1 MSDLS
6 FAQKDPAVVLEEA
19 LAVYKTQTGVT
30 LGAADPRRLHLQA
43 LLLLLS
49 QIRALVDFSGKQNL
63 LRYVS
68 AQYIE
73 ELVALIGGKLI
84 PAGPS
89 TTTLRFT
96 AITPGIL
103 TIPAGRRATDGTHIW
118 AVKET
123 TVSAGGASYV
133 DALAECTVTG
143 RASNGVV
150 AGQIVTLVDSI
161 ANIASVSNTT
171 TTKGGRDV
179 EGTEAFRER
188 ARSIPESSSTGGPG
202 IAYEALARSASTA
215 VADAVA
221 LGPDDGANMDGAAPD
236 PCELLILLIEG
247 ERDDAGVVTSVIPD
261 PSTDLITTV
270 TTAVTDEK
278 VRVLTDSVSVSA
290 PVFVDIDITA
300 TYYIAR
306 SRSDF
311 AAEIQAAAEDAF
323 AAYRLWQESKIGRDV
338 NPSKLTAD
346 IVVAGAKRLVVTEP
360 AYAALKR
367 DQCARVGYATL
378 TFGGIE
384 DD

>member
-6 FAQKDPAVVLEEA
+6 FAQKDPAVVLAEA
-19 LAVYKTQTGVT
+19 LAIYKAQTGVT
-30 LGAADPRRLHLQA
+30 LGEADPRRLHLQA

-49 QIRALVDFSGKQNL
+49 QIRALVDFAGKQNL

-73 ELVALIGGKLI
+73 ALVDLIGGKLI

-89 TTTLRFT
+89 TTMLRFT

-103 TIPAGRRATDGTHIW
+103 TIAAGRRATDGTHIW
-118 AVKET
+118 SVKET
-123 TVSAGGASYV
+123 TVSGGGASYV
-133 DALAECTVTG
+133 DALAECTVAG

-161 ANIASVSNTT
+161 SNIASVSNTT

-202 IAYEALARSASTA
+202 IAYEAIARAASTA
-215 VADAVA
+215 VADVVA
-221 LGPDDGANMDGAAPD
+221 LGPDDGANMNGAAPD
-236 PCELLILLIEG
+236 PGEVLILIIEG
-247 ERDDAGVVTSVIPD
+247 ERDAAGAVTSVIPA
-261 PSTDLITTV
+261 PSSDLITTV
-270 TTAVTDEK
+270 NDAVTDEK
-278 VRVLTDSVSVSA
+278 VRVLADSVSTAA
-290 PVFVDIDITA
+290 PSFVDIDLTV

-306 SRSDF
+306 SRSAF
-311 AAEIQAAAEDAF
+311 AAEIQTAAEDAF
-323 AAYRLWQESKIGRDV
+323 TAFALWQESKIGRDV

-346 IVVAGAKRLVVTEP
+346 LVVAGAKRVTVASP

-367 DQCARVGYATL
+367 DQCARVGYTTL